1 MIDFE
6 QWEGFEGRIWKEEV
20 NVRDFIQKNY
30 TPYDGDESFL
40 AGPTEATDKLWGA
53 LQKLQKAER
62 AKGGVLDMETEVV
75 SGLTAYGPGY
85 IDESLK
91 EFEQIVGL
99 QTDKPLKRAF
109 MPYGGIKMAEQ
120 ACTTYGYQ
128 PSEELH
134 KIFTDYTR
142 THNQAV
148 FDAYT
153 PEMKTARHTH
163 IITGLPDTY
172 GRGRIVGDYRR
183 VALYGIDALAVDA
196 VFDEVMAVAPR
207 IIPHLTDVSSE
218 LEQAWNEGK
227 SVLFKAFADV
237 NAYDINLALT
247 DPDKIIE
254 VVKALEPTFG
264 GINLEDIKAPECFY
278 IEEVLKK
285 EMNIPVFHDDQ
296 HGTAIISG
304 AGLINALEITGKK
317 AEDFIVVVSGAGA
330 AAIACA
336 KFYTELGIDPANI
349 RMFDSKGILHK
360 GRTDLNKYKAQFA
373 LSEDMTMTE
382 ALKGADL
389 FLGLSKKDLLTPDMI
404 KGMADHPVIFA
415 CANPDPEIAYPL
427 AMETRPDCIMGTGRT
442 DFPNQINNLSGFPYI
457 FRGALDVYATEIN
470 EAMKLAAA
478 RALAALA
485 KEPVP
490 AEVSAAYQG
499 QTFSFGQ
506 GYVIPKPFDPRLI
519 EWLPPAVAQAAM
531 DTGVARKPI
540 EDMDAYKASLRVR
553 IQKAQGRANALI
565 ESYK

>member
-1 MIDFE
+1 MNREAAIAPYSSLCYRFCTSFE
-6 QWEGFEGRIWKEEV
+6 PKPQEIVMALFTEEESLAYHEEPRPGKLEVLPVKPCFTQKDLSMAYSPGVANACLAIADDPSLANAYTGRGNLVAVVSNGTAVLGLGNIG
-20 NVRDFIQKNY
+20 
-30 TPYDGDESFL
+30 PL
-40 AGPTEATDKLWGA
+40 AG
-53 LQKLQKAER
+53 
-62 AKGGVLDMETEVV
+62 
-75 SGLTAYGPGY
+75 
-85 IDESLK
+85 
-91 EFEQIVGL
+91 
-99 QTDKPLKRAF
+99 KP
-109 MPYGGIKMAEQ
+109 
-120 ACTTYGYQ
+120 
-128 PSEELH
+128 
-134 KIFTDYTR
+134 
-142 THNQAV
+142 
-148 FDAYT
+148 
-153 PEMKTARHTH
+153 
-163 IITGLPDTY
+163 
-172 GRGRIVGDYRR
+172 
-183 VALYGIDALAVDA
+183 
-196 VFDEVMAVAPR
+196 VM
-207 IIPHLTDVSSE
+207 
-218 LEQAWNEGK
+218 EGK

-336 KFYTELGIDPANI
+336 KFYTELGIAPANI

-382 ALKGADL
+382 ALKDADL

>member
-1 MIDFE
+1 MSNVVIVGV
-6 QWEGFEGRIWKEEV
+6 QW
-20 NVRDFIQKNY
+20 
-30 TPYDGDESFL
+30 GDEGKGKFVDLL
-40 AGPTEATDKLWGA
+40 AQEIDYVVRFQGGNNAGHTVIVDGKKVA
-53 LQKLQKAER
+53 LHLVPSGILHEGKTCLI
-62 AKGGVLDMETEVV
+62 GNGVVLDPVV
-75 SGLTAYGPGY
+75 FVEELDTLIGQGVDVSPNRLKISSKTHLIMPYHKVLDKARENKLEKGQKIGTTGRGIGPCYEDKVGRVGVRASDLADPELLKAK
-85 IDESLK
+85 IAAALK
-91 EFEQIVGL
+91 EKNVL
-99 QTDKPLKRAF
+99 
-109 MPYGGIKMAEQ
+109 
-120 ACTTYGYQ
+120 
-128 PSEELH
+128 
-134 KIFTDYTR
+134 FT
-142 THNQAV
+142 
-148 FDAYT
+148 
-153 PEMKTARHTH
+153 
-163 IITGLPDTY
+163 
-172 GRGRIVGDYRR
+172 
-183 VALYGIDALAVDA
+183 ALYGIDALAVDA

-470 EAMKLAAA
+470 EAMKIAAA
-478 RALAALA
+478 EALAALA

-490 AEVSAAYQG
+490 AEVCSAYNVDSLEYG
-499 QTFSFGQ
+499 FD
-506 GYVIPKPFDPRLI
+506 YIIPKPLDPRILTCI
-519 EWLPPAVAQAAM
+519 TPAVAKAAM
-531 DTGVARKPI
+531 DTGVARKRI
-540 EDMDAYKASLRVR
+540 EDLDGYARELERRVKASHDR
-553 IQKAQGRANALI
+553 IRPFVA
-565 ESYK
+565 SYE